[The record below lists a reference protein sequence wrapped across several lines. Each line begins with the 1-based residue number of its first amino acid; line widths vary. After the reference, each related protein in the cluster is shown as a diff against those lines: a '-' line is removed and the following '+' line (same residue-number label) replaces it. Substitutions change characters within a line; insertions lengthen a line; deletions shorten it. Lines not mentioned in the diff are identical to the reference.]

1 MRHSADSV
9 TSTGDWYAQS
19 YLIGTVVLHPES
31 GLAPAQRVGN
41 VRPSGTDNASVQR
54 PTRCETSPR
63 SCGVRGGAGS
73 GEFTDLM
80 R

>member
-41 VRPSGTDNASVQR
+41 VRPSGTDTPRFNVQPVVKPRLGHVAFVVVLAAS
-54 PTRCETSPR
+54 SPI
-63 SCGVRGGAGS
+63 
-73 GEFTDLM
+73 
-80 R
+80 